1 MSFTNKRPGGRIL
14 PVRRLTPQVDPQQQ
28 FEKLATA
35 IGEIYKHNASQLS
48 FEELYRIGY
57 SLVLSKNGA
66 LAYDGVRGV
75 LETHLSEL
83 VHSSVIGHAEAA
95 RATPSPANN
104 EALLSSVRMLWS
116 EHVTA
121 ILVIKDILMYVDRV
135 YVKNAHLPPVYE
147 MGMSAF
153 RDQVLLAAE
162 RRLITGVAKAVLGQI
177 VNERHGI
184 EINRSVLRG
193 VADMLIELQD
203 TEQLRP
209 LYETIFEPQFLLETR
224 AYYHEMASARL
235 TDHGAAAYTRA
246 VQDDM
251 NAEMGR
257 VKAFLAPSTSAALRN
272 VLLDELVTKH
282 ASEVLSIPDAGLK
295 QLLDQRSVDAL
306 GVLFGLYSPLPAA
319 LTMLQSGV
327 FECIQARGEQFAEV
341 LTPMSPGSPQALGAA
356 AKTAMALR
364 WVQEVLMLYDVYDEF
379 LHKSFRDSNEMRK
392 TINDAFIQLINAN
405 SRAAELLSLFI
416 DDNLKNGLKRKSE
429 QEIDHLLE
437 RSVLMFRFL
446 QNKDAFEHYYKVHLA
461 KRLLHGRSLSDD
473 AEQSMLSK
481 LKLEC
486 GSQFTLKLEGMFKD
500 MQVSGDLARGFKK
513 MGAMDEL
520 GFDMNVSVLT
530 PTFWPAL
537 ALPMSEGAKNS
548 AEGVSLPSPQLRSAV
563 DAFTSYYLTQHSARR
578 LSWQHSMGNADICVQ
593 FGSRIHELNVSTYQM
608 LILMLFADEEEYT
621 TLTTIEIQQRTS
633 IPDGVLER
641 QLQSLACAKY
651 KILTKT
657 PMSRDVNP
665 NDRFSFNNSFRSPQH
680 RIRIP
685 VVAAK
690 AVVESEKEK
699 AESMASIG
707 RERQH
712 LIEAAIVRIMKTRK
726 QMMHEQLVNEVI
738 HQLSAQFLP
747 TSTMIKDVIG
757 RLIDREYLQRSPDN
771 PRLYNYL
778 A

>member
-1 MSFTNKRPGGRIL
+1 
-14 PVRRLTPQVDPQQQ
+14 TPQVDPQQQ

-57 SLVLSKNGA
+57 GLVLSKNGA
-66 LAYDGVRGV
+66 LAYDGVRSV
-75 LETHLSEL
+75 LESHLGDL
-83 VHSSVIGHAEAA
+83 VHNSIVSHAEAA
-95 RATPSPANN
+95 RATPSPSNN
-104 EALLSSVRMLWS
+104 EALLSSVRILWS

-121 ILVIKDILMYVDRV
+121 MLVIKDILMYVDRV
-135 YVKNAHLPPVYE
+135 YVKNAHLPSVYE

-153 RDQVLLAAE
+153 RDQVLLTAE

-177 VNERHGI
+177 SNERCGI
-184 EINRSVLRG
+184 EINRGVLRG
-193 VADMLIELQD
+193 VVDMLIELQD

-209 LYETIFEPQFLLETR
+209 LYETIFEPQFLFETR
-224 AYYHEMASARL
+224 AFYHEMASARL

-246 VQDDM
+246 AQDDID
-251 NAEMGR
+251 AEMGR
-257 VKAFLAPSTSAALRN
+257 VRAFLAPSTGTALRN
-272 VLLDELVTKH
+272 VVLDELVAKH
-282 ASEVLSIPDAGLK
+282 ADEVLSIPEAGLE

-319 LTMLQSGV
+319 LTILQSGV
-327 FECIQARGEQFAEV
+327 FERIQAQGEKFAAA
-341 LTPMSPGSPQALGAA
+341 LAPMSPESSQALGPA

-364 WVQEVLMLYDVYDEF
+364 WVQEVLALYDVYDEF
-379 LHKSFRDSNEMRK
+379 LHKSFRGSNDMRK
-392 TINDAFIQLINAN
+392 TINDSFIQLINAN
-405 SRAAELLSLFI
+405 NRAAELLSLFI

-429 QEIDHLLE
+429 QEVDHLLE

-473 AEQSMLSK
+473 AEQSMVSK

-500 MQVSGDLARGFKK
+500 MQVSADLARGFKN
-513 MGAMDEL
+513 MGALDEL

-537 ALPMSEGAKNS
+537 ALPMSKDTGNS
-548 AEGVSLPSPQLRSAV
+548 ADGVSLPSPQLSSAV
-563 DAFTSYYLTQHSARR
+563 DVFTRYYLTQHSARR
-578 LSWQHSMGNADICVQ
+578 LSWQYSMGNADIKVQ
-593 FGSRIHELNVSTYQM
+593 FGDRTHELNVSTYQM
-608 LILMLFADEEEYT
+608 LILMLFADDEEDVS
-621 TLTTIEIQQRTS
+621 LTTGEIQHRTR
-633 IPDGVLER
+633 IPGGVLVR

-657 PMSRDVNP
+657 PMSRDVNL
-665 NDRFSFNNSFRSPQH
+665 NDKFSFNSGFRSPQY

-690 AVVESEKEK
+690 AVVESEKDN

-707 RERQH
+707 RERQY
-712 LIEAAIVRIMKTRK
+712 LVEAAIVRIMKTRK
-726 QMMHEQLVNEVI
+726 QLMHEQLVNEVI

-747 TSTMIKDVIG
+747 TSTMIKDIIG

>member
-1 MSFTNKRPGGRIL
+1 MSSNKRPGGRIL

-57 SLVLSKNGA
+57 GLVLSKNGA

-75 LETHLSEL
+75 LETHLAEL
-83 VHSSVIGHAEAA
+83 VHSSIIGHAEAA
-95 RATPSPANN
+95 RAGPSPSNN

-121 ILVIKDILMYVDRV
+121 MLIIKDVLMYVDRV
-135 YVKNAHLPPVYE
+135 YVKNAHLPSVYE

-153 RDQVLLAAE
+153 RDQVLLAVD

-177 VNERHGI
+177 LNERRGI

-193 VADMLIELQD
+193 VVDMLIELQD

-209 LYETIFEPQFLLETR
+209 LYETIFEPQFLIETR
-224 AYYHEMASARL
+224 AYYHEIASARL

-246 VQDDM
+246 AQDDID
-251 NAEMGR
+251 AEMGR
-257 VKAFLAPSTSAALRN
+257 VRAFLAPSTGTALRN
-272 VLLDELVTKH
+272 VLLDELIAKH
-282 ASEVLSIPDAGLK
+282 ASEVLSIPGAGLL
-295 QLLDQRSVDAL
+295 QLLDQRSGDAL
-306 GVLFGLYSPLPAA
+306 SVLFELYAPLPAA
-319 LTMLQSGV
+319 LTILQSSV
-327 FECIQARGEQFAEV
+327 FEHIQGQGEKFAAA
-341 LTPMSPGSPQALGAA
+341 LAPITPESPQTLGAA

-364 WVQEVLMLYDVYDEF
+364 WVQEVLGLYDVYDEF
-379 LHKSFRDSNEMRK
+379 LHKSFGGSHDMRK
-392 TINDAFIQLINAN
+392 VINDAFIRLINSN
-405 SRAAELLSLFI
+405 SRAAEFLSLFI

-429 QEIDHLLE
+429 QDIDHLLE

-473 AEQSMLSK
+473 AEQSMVSK

-500 MQVSGDLARGFKK
+500 MQVSADLASGFKDT
-513 MGAMDEL
+513 GALDEL
-520 GFDMNVSVLT
+520 GFDLNVSVLT

-537 ALPMSEGAKNS
+537 ALPTAEDVKKNADS
-548 AEGVSLPSPQLRSAV
+548 IILPSSQLRNAV
-563 DAFTSYYLTQHSARR
+563 DVFNKYYFTHHSARR
-578 LSWQHSMGNADICVQ
+578 LSWQHSMGNADIKIQ
-593 FGSRIHELNVSTYQM
+593 FGTRTHELNVSTYQM
-608 LILMLFADEEEYT
+608 FILMLFADGEEDAC
-621 TLTTIEIQQRTS
+621 LTTSEIQQHTC
-633 IPDGVLER
+633 IPEGVLMR

-657 PMSRDVNP
+657 PMSRDVGLD
-665 NDRFSFNNSFRSPQH
+665 DRFSFNNNFRSPQY

-690 AVVESEKEK
+690 NVVESEKEK
-699 AESMASIG
+699 AESLASIG
-707 RERQH
+707 RERQY
-712 LIEAAIVRIMKTRK
+712 LVEAAVVRIMKTRK
-726 QMMHEQLVNEVI
+726 QMVHEQLVNQVI

-747 TSTMIKDVIG
+747 TTTMIKDVIG
-757 RLIDREYLQRSPDN
+757 RLIDREYLQRSPDD

>member
-1 MSFTNKRPGGRIL
+1 MSSNKRPGGRIL

-57 SLVLSKNGA
+57 GLVLSKNGA

-75 LETHLSEL
+75 LETHLGEL
-83 VHSSVIGHAEAA
+83 VHSSIIGHAEAA
-95 RATPSPANN
+95 RAGPSPTNN

-121 ILVIKDILMYVDRV
+121 MLIIKDVLMYVDRV
-135 YVKNAHLPPVYE
+135 YVKNAHLPSVYE

-153 RDQVLLAAE
+153 RDQVLLVAD
-162 RRLITGVAKAVLGQI
+162 RRLITGVVKAVLGQI
-177 VNERHGI
+177 SNERRGI

-193 VADMLIELQD
+193 VVDMLIELQD

-209 LYETIFEPQFLLETR
+209 LYETMFEPQMLLETR

-235 TDHGAAAYTRA
+235 NDHGAAAYTRA
-246 VQDDM
+246 AQDDID
-251 NAEMGR
+251 AEMGR
-257 VKAFLAPSTSAALRN
+257 VRAFLAPSTGTALRN
-272 VLLDELVTKH
+272 VLLDELIAKH
-282 ASEVLSIPDAGLK
+282 ASQVLSIPGAGLQ
-295 QLLDQRSVDAL
+295 QLLDQRSGDAL
-306 GVLFGLYSPLPAA
+306 GVLFGLYAPLPAA
-319 LTMLQSGV
+319 LEILQSSV
-327 FECIQARGEQFAEV
+327 FGHIQEQGEKFAAA
-341 LTPMSPGSPQALGAA
+341 LAPISPESPQTLGAA

-364 WVQEVLMLYDVYDEF
+364 WVQEVLGLYDVYDEF
-379 LHKSFRDSNEMRK
+379 LHKSFGGSHDMRK
-392 TINDAFIQLINAN
+392 VVNDAFIQLINAN
-405 SRAAELLSLFI
+405 NRAAELLSLFI

-473 AEQSMLSK
+473 AEQSMVSK

-500 MQVSGDLARGFKK
+500 MQVSADLARGFKD
-513 MGAMDEL
+513 MGALDEL

-537 ALPMSEGAKNS
+537 ALPTTEDAKKCADS
-548 AEGVSLPSPQLRSAV
+548 IRLPSLQLRNAV
-563 DAFTSYYLTQHSARR
+563 DEFNKYYLTHHSARR
-578 LSWQHSMGNADICVQ
+578 LSWQHSMGNADIKIQ
-593 FGSRIHELNVSTYQM
+593 FGTRTHELNVSTYQM
-608 LILMLFADEEEYT
+608 LILMLFADGEDDAS
-621 TLTTIEIQQRTS
+621 LTTSEIQQRTC
-633 IPDGVLER
+633 IPEAMLMR

-657 PMSRDVNP
+657 PMSRDVGL
-665 NDRFSFNNSFRSPQH
+665 NDRFSFNDSFRSPQY

-690 AVVESEKEK
+690 NVVESEKEK

-707 RERQH
+707 RERQY
-712 LIEAAIVRIMKTRK
+712 LVEAAVVRIMKTRK
-726 QMMHEQLVNEVI
+726 QMVHEQLVNEVI

-757 RLIDREYLQRSPDN
+757 RLIDREYLQRSPDD